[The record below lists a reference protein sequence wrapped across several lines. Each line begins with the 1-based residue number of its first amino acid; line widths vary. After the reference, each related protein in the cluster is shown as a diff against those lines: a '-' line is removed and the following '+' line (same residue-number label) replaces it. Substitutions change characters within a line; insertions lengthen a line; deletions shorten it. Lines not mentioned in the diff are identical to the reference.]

1 MMILFIRKYCCDLHE
16 TRNLFYT
23 CHFFH
28 RPPYFFST
36 TENAHANLAR
46 RLSLTYKFSEKSTIG
61 ASGKERK
68 YPAGSRNRL
77 GGRTSVHETLISIRY
92 YTPRIFIRV
101 ALDGRGGNLSV
112 DNIFF

>member
-1 MMILFIRKYCCDLHE
+1 MCHIIPIYMKHE
-16 TRNLFYT
+16 IHSIHVHSSTVLRMY
-23 CHFFH
+23 
-28 RPPYFFST
+28 YFST

-77 GGRTSVHETLISIRY
+77 GGRKEEC
-92 YTPRIFIRV
+92 P
-101 ALDGRGGNLSV
+101 
-112 DNIFF
+112 

>member
-1 MMILFIRKYCCDLHE
+1 MVINDDDSFHSEIRTVAIYVSYHSYLHE
-16 TRNLFYT
+16 TRNSFYT
-23 CHFFH
+23 CPFFH
-28 RPPYFFST
+28 RHPYFFST

-77 GGRTSVHETLISIRY
+77 GGR
-92 YTPRIFIRV
+92 
-101 ALDGRGGNLSV
+101 AGGVSMKL
-112 DNIFF
+112 